1 MIFVDPRSPTRDFED
16 VKHFG
21 TELKGMWRS
30 ILPNLM
36 CGDGVG
42 YRFLFIYHSHCII
55 QCICVLTV
63 FCVNDV

>member
-42 YRFLFIYHSHCII
+42 YRFFIYLS
-55 QCICVLTV
+55 
-63 FCVNDV
+63 